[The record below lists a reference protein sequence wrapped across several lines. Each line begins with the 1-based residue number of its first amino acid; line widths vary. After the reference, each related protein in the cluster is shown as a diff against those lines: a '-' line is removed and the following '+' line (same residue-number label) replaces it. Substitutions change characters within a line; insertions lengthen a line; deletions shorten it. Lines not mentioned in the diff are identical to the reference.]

1 MALIH
6 LTSQLWAVF
15 NDLLVFVFVVCFAV
29 SDEVRM
35 SDRLI
40 LAEVAFED
48 VVNVNVV
55 VSGHVRLSDGQITA

>member
-1 MALIH
+1 M
-6 LTSQLWAVF
+6 
-15 NDLLVFVFVVCFAV
+15 CFAV